1 MDCLQPTSEG
11 LILRVRVQPRSS
23 RAGITGVQGESLKI
37 CVNAP
42 AAEGAANKACRET
55 LAKSLG
61 IPKSRIEIVSG
72 SKSREKRILLKDA
85 EKDKVLSRIANILEK
100 SR

>member
-1 MDCLQPTSEG
+1 MEYLQPTSEG

-23 RAGITGVQGESLKI
+23 KAGITGFQGDCLKV

-42 AAEGAANKACRET
+42 AAEGAANKACRDVI
-55 LAKSLG
+55 AKALG
-61 IPKSRIEIVSG
+61 IPKGQIEIVSG
-72 SKSREKRILLKDA
+72 AKSREKRILLKGA
-85 EKDKVLSRIANILEK
+85 EREAILSRISKIPGI